1 MTSIAQGYYT
11 IAVWITRFAYLNILW
26 VAFTI
31 LGLGIFGLMPAT
43 VAMFAV
49 VRKWNM
55 GEQDITIFPMFW
67 KTFRQEFVKSNGLGL
82 LLVAIGYLLTI
93 EFQILGTQT
102 SLIYQMVQFSVVVI
116 LILYVMVVA
125 FFFPIYVHFNL
136 KSMDYIKWPFIIGI
150 IHPILTV
157 VLLVGIGLLLS
168 ITFYS
173 LPALLFLFGGSV
185 TAYIL
190 MWGVSK
196 TFAKYEVQNK

>member
-11 IAVWITRFAYLNILW
+11 IAVWITRFAYVNILW

-55 GEQDITIFPMFW
+55 GEQDIAIFPLFW
-67 KTFRQEFVKSNGLGL
+67 KTFRQEFVRANGLGL
-82 LLVAIGYLLTI
+82 LLVTIGYLLTI

-125 FFFPIYVHFNL
+125 YFFPIYVHFNL

-157 VLLVGIGLLLS
+157 VLLVGVGLLLS

-190 MWGVSK
+190 IWGVSK
-196 TFAKYEVQNK
+196 TFVKYEAQYK

>member
-55 GEQDITIFPMFW
+55 GEQDITIFPLFW

>member
-1 MTSIAQGYYT
+1 MTSIAQGYYS
-11 IAVWITRFAYLNILW
+11 IAVWITRFAYVNILW
-26 VAFTI
+26 IAFTI

-55 GEQDITIFPMFW
+55 GEQDTAIFPLFW
-67 KTFRQEFVKSNGLGL
+67 KTYRQEFVKANGLGL
-82 LLVAIGYLLTI
+82 LLAAVGYLLTI

-116 LILYVMVVA
+116 LILFAMVVA
-125 FFFPIYVHFNL
+125 YFFPIYVHFNL
-136 KSMDYIKWPFIIGI
+136 KFMDYIKWPFIIGV

-157 VLLVGIGLLLS
+157 VLLVGVGLLLS

-173 LPALLFLFGGSV
+173 LPALLFFFGGSV

-196 TFAKYEVQNK
+196 TFGKYEVNNK

>member
-1 MTSIAQGYYT
+1 MTSIAQGYYS
-11 IAVWITRFAYLNILW
+11 IAVWITRFAYVNILW
-26 VAFTI
+26 IAFTI
-31 LGLGIFGLMPAT
+31 LGLGIFGLIPAT

-55 GEQDITIFPMFW
+55 GEQDIAIFPLFW
-67 KTFRQEFVKSNGLGL
+67 KTYRQEFVKANGLGL
-82 LLVAIGYLLTI
+82 LLAAVGYLLTI

-116 LILYVMVVA
+116 LILFAMVVA
-125 FFFPIYVHFNL
+125 YFFPIYVHFNL
-136 KSMDYIKWPFIIGI
+136 KFMDYIKWPFIIGV

-157 VLLVGIGLLLS
+157 VLLVGVGLLLS

-173 LPALLFLFGGSV
+173 LPALLFFFGGSV

-196 TFAKYEVQNK
+196 TFGKYEVNNK

>member
-11 IAVWITRFAYLNILW
+11 ISVWITRFAYVNILW
-26 VAFTI
+26 IAFTI
-31 LGLGIFGLMPAT
+31 LGLGLFGLMPAT

-49 VRKWNM
+49 VRKWNL
-55 GEQDITIFPMFW
+55 GEQDIAIFPLFW
-67 KTFRQEFVKSNGLGL
+67 KTYRQEFVKANGLGFL
-82 LLVAIGYLLTI
+82 LAAIGYLLTI

-116 LILYVMVVA
+116 LILFVMVVA
-125 FFFPIYVHFNL
+125 YFFPIYVHFNL

-196 TFAKYEVQNK
+196 TFAKYEVGNK

>member
-1 MTSIAQGYYT
+1 MTSIAQGYYS
-11 IAVWITRFAYLNILW
+11 IAVWITRFAYVNILW
-26 VAFTI
+26 IAFTI

-55 GEQDITIFPMFW
+55 GEQDIAIFPLFW
-67 KTFRQEFVKSNGLGL
+67 KTYRQEFVKANGLGL
-82 LLVAIGYLLTI
+82 LLAAVGYLLTI

-116 LILYVMVVA
+116 LILFAMVVA
-125 FFFPIYVHFNL
+125 YFFPIYVHFNL
-136 KSMDYIKWPFIIGI
+136 KFMDYIKWPFIIGV

-157 VLLVGIGLLLS
+157 VLLVGVGLLLS

-173 LPALLFLFGGSV
+173 LPALLFFFGGSV

-196 TFAKYEVQNK
+196 TFGKYEVNNK

>member
-55 GEQDITIFPMFW
+55 GEQDITIFPLFW

-196 TFAKYEVQNK
+196 TFAKYEEQNK